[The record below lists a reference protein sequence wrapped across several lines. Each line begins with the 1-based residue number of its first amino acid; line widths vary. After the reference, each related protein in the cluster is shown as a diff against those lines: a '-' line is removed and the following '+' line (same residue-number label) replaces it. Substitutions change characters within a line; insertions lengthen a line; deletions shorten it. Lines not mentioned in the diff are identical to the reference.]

1 MKIIS
6 AQYILAIG
14 SSASNTV
21 KVIAEEGTFFVPMS
35 DGNFEYRELQK
46 WVEEGNTIEPADE

>member
-46 WVEEGNTIEPADE
+46 WVADGNTIEPADE

>member
-46 WVEEGNTIEPADE
+46 WVAEGNTIEPADE